1 MPFSL
6 PPSTSPHWTA
16 ICLAQAEGGGDRPLP
31 SPIFQMLPLV
41 AIGVVAY
48 MLLFRPERERLRKQ
62 QSMHGSLKKND
73 RVVTSGGIYG
83 TVIAVDR
90 DADRVSLRVDDSA
103 NIKLAVTLS
112 SIARVLRDAGEGEA
126 DSSGS

>member
-1 MPFSL
+1 
-6 PPSTSPHWTA
+6 
-16 ICLAQAEGGGDRPLP
+16 
-31 SPIFQMLPLV
+31 MLPLV

-112 SIARVLRDAGEGEA
+112 SIARVLRDAGEWEA
-126 DSSGS
+126 YSSGS